1 MGANAVSE
9 AKRQVKNLTILI
21 WFLYVLGTT
30 KHFVA
35 LIGLADSKRKTLHQ
49 RYVISL
55 DLVFALHTLVKC
67 SGSNEHGKNHS
78 S

>member
-1 MGANAVSE
+1 MV
-9 AKRQVKNLTILI
+9 
-21 WFLYVLGTT
+21 LYVLGTT

-55 DLVFALHTLVKC
+55 DLVFALHTLAKC
-67 SGSNEHGKNHS
+67 SNANEQGKHHPS
-78 S
+78 KYERIGM